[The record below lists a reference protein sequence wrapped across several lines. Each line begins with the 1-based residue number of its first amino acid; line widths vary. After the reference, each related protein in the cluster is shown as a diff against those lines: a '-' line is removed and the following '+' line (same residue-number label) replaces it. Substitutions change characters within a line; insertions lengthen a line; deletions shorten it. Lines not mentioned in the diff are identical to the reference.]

1 MHFSPGFTNI
11 RPIQSAFA
19 RLKPANGG
27 RELIRLPQRNRRL
40 SLTASQATPID
51 DERCSGDK

>member
-1 MHFSPGFTNI
+1 MLFTPGLTNI

-19 RLKPANGG
+19 RLRSEDGG
-27 RELIRLPQRNRRL
+27 RELISLPQRNRRF

-51 DERCSGDK
+51 NERRSGDK